1 MISRFAYWAP
11 SAGRRRACA
20 AVLVALTT
28 FLPSVVRA
36 DDGNA
41 IAIVNGRAI
50 SREKL
55 INTLI
60 DAHGAE
66 VLQQLIILELAK
78 QETQQRGIRVT
89 QADVDAEFE
98 MALNRIAENAGMTG
112 EFATDKN
119 KRDALRQV
127 LDERRISMA
136 EFMIGMERNAHLR
149 KIAEKDVHITEE
161 TLREEYARTYG
172 EKVVVRHIQIP
183 RNDTRGLN
191 QAINLLER
199 GADFADVARRVSK
212 NAETAAR
219 GGEMEPFTFDDPDI
233 PEVLREMAFSLKP
246 GAVSSPVL
254 TGQFFHILKLDHRIP
269 PVDARFEDE
278 RPKVERSL
286 RERVLPD
293 LMGKL
298 AVRLHQ
304 GAKIRVLDGRL
315 RPKYQE
321 FLNRGAVETVPP

>member
-1 MISRFAYWAP
+1 MFSSLNHPA
-11 SAGRRRACA
+11 SAGSRRRGLM
-20 AVLVALTT
+20 AVSFGLAIVLAPALG
-28 FLPSVVRA
+28 A

-41 IAIVNGRAI
+41 VAIVNGRAI

-60 DAHGAE
+60 EAHGAE
-66 VLQQLIILELAK
+66 VLQQLIILEAAK
-78 QETQQRGIRVT
+78 HETQQRGIRVA
-89 QADVDAEFE
+89 QADVDTEFA
-98 MALNRIAENAGMTG
+98 MALNRIAESAGMTG
-112 EFATDKN
+112 EYATDKN
-119 KRDALRQV
+119 KRDALQQV
-127 LDERRISMA
+127 LDESRISMA

-161 TLREEYARTYG
+161 TLREEFARTYG

-183 RNDTRGLN
+183 RNDTPGLN
-191 QAINLLER
+191 QAIDLLGR

-212 NAETAAR
+212 NAKTAAR

-233 PEVLREMAFSLKP
+233 PEALREMAFSLKP

-254 TGQFFHILKLDHRIP
+254 TGQFFHILKLERRIP

-278 RPKVERSL
+278 RAKVERRL

-304 GAKIRVLDGRL
+304 EAQLRVLDGKL
-315 RPKYQE
+315 RANYQE
-321 FLNRGAVETVPP
+321 FLNRGALETVAP

>member
-1 MISRFAYWAP
+1 MFSRFIHP
-11 SAGRRRACA
+11 LCRAGRRCVWL

-28 FLPSVVRA
+28 FFPSVA
-36 DDGNA
+36 YASDGTA
-41 IAIVNGRAI
+41 VAIVNGRAI

-55 INTLI
+55 VNTLI

-66 VLQQLIILELAK
+66 VLQQLVILEAAK
-78 QETQQRGIRVT
+78 HETGQRGIRVT
-89 QADVDAEFE
+89 RADVDAEFE
-98 MALNRIAENAGMTG
+98 MALDRIAESAGMTG
-112 EFATDKN
+112 EYATDKN
-119 KRDALRQV
+119 KRDALQQV
-127 LDERRISMA
+127 LHERRISMA

-149 KIAEKDVHITEE
+149 KIAEKGVQITEE
-161 TLREEYARTYG
+161 TLREEFARTYG
-172 EKVVVRHIQIP
+172 EKVLVRHIQIP

-191 QAINLLER
+191 QAIDLLER

-233 PEVLREMAFSLKP
+233 PEALREMAFSLKP

-254 TGQFFHILKLDHRIP
+254 TGQFFHILKLEHRIP

-278 RPKVERSL
+278 RAKVGRRL
-286 RERVLPD
+286 QERVLPD

-304 GAKIRVLDGRL
+304 EAKIRVLDGRL
-315 RPKYQE
+315 RAKYQE
-321 FLNRGAVETVPP
+321 FLNRGALETVAP